1 MSTTRRMVLE
11 TIQRL
16 MLGSIASDDTELTI
30 NLINQHLNAA
40 IGYAAKTN
48 YKEEI
53 QLNGIENVSDTFYTS
68 FTNINISKDQN
79 TGWYN
84 ATLPQQPAGIGAGW
98 DISGFMLT
106 TGSGAKLFAHPISP
120 REVEFLY
127 NAKKPCNEI
136 FYWVNRDTVSMH
148 SGQDITKYKANV
160 RMISTQSSDLDSVV
174 TIPDGYM
181 PVVVKYLS
189 EVLGIEVQ
197 RPIDS
202 SSDGVE
208 TPQVR

>member
-1 MSTTRRMVLE
+1 MSTTRRQILE

-16 MLGSIASDDTELTI
+16 MLGGFASDDTELTQ

-53 QLNGIENVSDTFYTS
+53 QLNGIENVSDAFYSS
-68 FTNINISKDQN
+68 FRGIAISKDDD
-79 TGWYN
+79 TGWYT

-98 DISGFMLT
+98 DISTFFIT
-106 TGSGAKLFAHPISP
+106 TGSGMKLMGHPITA
-120 REVEFLY
+120 REVEYLY
-127 NAKKPCNEI
+127 RGKLPCDEV
-136 FYWVNRDTVSMH
+136 FYWIDGDKANMH
-148 SGQDITKYKANV
+148 SCQDLSKYKLSI
-160 RMISTQSSDLDSVV
+160 RMISTQSTDMDASINL
-174 TIPDGYM
+174 PDGYL
-181 PVVVKYLS
+181 PVVIEYITKT
-189 EVLGIEVQ
+189 LGIQVQ
-197 RPIDS
+197 RPIDI